1 MMALKHKL
9 LDNKMEDE
17 SISDSMLAITVSH
30 AKQAIKDKTFIRMIF
45 KEHFKNTPVT
55 GVLRLSKSDLAS
67 FTKIYLEKMTDFEGS
82 ELFNFLVM
90 KKKETLDEES
100 DNEIRV
106 ISNKK
111 ERFDDKENKTEER
124 MDVMVLENH
133 FEKWFREED
142 SLQAFLNPKVAKQRF
157 ADFKTKIEVWK
168 SRQKQRLRV
177 KKAYKQHT

>member
-1 MMALKHKL
+1 
-9 LDNKMEDE
+9 
-17 SISDSMLAITVSH
+17 
-30 AKQAIKDKTFIRMIF
+30 
-45 KEHFKNTPVT
+45 
-55 GVLRLSKSDLAS
+55 
-67 FTKIYLEKMTDFEGS
+67 MTDFEGS

-90 KKKETLDEES
+90 KKKETFDEEF

-177 KKAYKQHT
+177 KRAYKQHT